1 MHVLAILFVL
11 TTLIMLLIGKWKPMP
26 VPFRLKEN
34 SLIDVKPWKNRHFY
48 TALLVLLAVS
58 LFILFSPLV
67 LVK

>member
-1 MHVLAILFVL
+1 
-11 TTLIMLLIGKWKPMP
+11 MLLIGKWKPMP